1 MNRQRVD
8 SGRCGSPRFL
18 PWLLH
23 ERGTRPRAEVY
34 NAAKKSRE
42 ILRGN
47 FAGCLFSILYCL
59 FYLNLNTCPGLRV
72 EVRLMPLRLQMRL
85 MDTPL
90 RMEMCER
97 VSPLRT
103 R

>member
-1 MNRQRVD
+1 MWQPALPAVALARDGNEAESRGLQC
-8 SGRCGSPRFL
+8 GRKNPAKFL
-18 PWLLH
+18 
-23 ERGTRPRAEVY
+23 G
-34 NAAKKSRE
+34 
-42 ILRGN
+42 GN